1 MVWGCQQCNVCDEQD
16 VPEGWHQHKY
26 TNTIPSG
33 SGNTAGLQ
41 PTTTNIKSLSTIRPH
56 PSSPCGLTPPFTN
69 NPNPHHLPLPKP
81 SSTPFPVLSLS
92 QPQAIYLQNEYD
104 SSKSRLS
111 QACIEQM
118 KIQYQQKDSL
128 RSPVN
133 SEQNHNR
140 EH

>member
-1 MVWGCQQCNVCDEQD
+1 MVWGCQQYNVCNEQD

-41 PTTTNIKSLSTIRPH
+41 PTNTNIKSLSLSTIRPH
-56 PSSPCGLTPPFTN
+56 PSSPYGLTPPFTN
-69 NPNPHHLPLPKP
+69 NPNPHHLP
-81 SSTPFPVLSLS
+81 SSTSFPALSLS
-92 QPQAIYLQNEYD
+92 QPQAIYLQNAYE

-128 RSPVN
+128 RSPIN
-133 SEQNHNR
+133 SERNHNQ
-140 EH
+140 EQ